1 MKKILS
7 LLIIVTAI
15 SCTLS
20 NKKDLDS
27 SKNNLATETEARV
40 IKIDTI
46 IDEVISKK
54 NEKGSI
60 TTTKKMTVYKTT
72 KHNDGSTL
80 TDRSTVENVVSKTT
94 TKNQVWDNENNTWV
108 TVD

>member
-40 IKIDTI
+40 IKIDTV

-60 TTTKKMTVYKTT
+60 TTTKNDRIQNYKTYRWFLS
-72 KHNDGSTL
+72 NGSIYGGKCSIRNYHKKL
-80 TDRSTVENVVSKTT
+80 SLG
-94 TKNQVWDNENNTWV
+94 
-108 TVD
+108 